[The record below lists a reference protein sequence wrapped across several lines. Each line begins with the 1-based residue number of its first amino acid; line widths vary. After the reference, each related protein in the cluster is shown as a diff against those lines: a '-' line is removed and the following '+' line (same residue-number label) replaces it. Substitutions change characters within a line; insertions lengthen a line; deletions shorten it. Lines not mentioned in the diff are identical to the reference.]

1 MAVSN
6 FFLLIRAA
14 TCLVVLSA
22 TAAFAGQ
29 AQGEREYV
37 GAMGN
42 SLRIRMT
49 LNIEG
54 RSVQGHY
61 VYEAVGKPLALAGTV
76 SGKQITLRE
85 TDADGNHTG
94 TFKGQFVTA
103 TLIEGNW
110 SNPAGTKTLPFSV
123 KAIAGSSAS
132 PPASAASDGVSGQYQ
147 RVDASGRIQKVSG
160 STLNV
165 QLQGRSVK
173 VQGQAFL
180 VINAQTG
187 NVRTGHVEGTFKLS
201 GTVVRVKGDDD
212 YSCAMTLTFGKGTLD
227 VTGDN
232 GQCGGLAVSFT
243 GSYRRVGP
251 AKFD

>member
-1 MAVSN
+1 MAVRK
-6 FFLLIRAA
+6 FYFQIRVAA
-14 TCLVVLSA
+14 LLVVLSV
-22 TAAFAGQ
+22 TGAFAGQ
-29 AQGEREYV
+29 VQGEREYV

-54 RSVQGHY
+54 RSVQGSY
-61 VYEAVGKPLALAGTV
+61 VYEAVGKPLALTGTI

-85 TDADGNHTG
+85 TDEDGKHTG

-123 KAIAGSSAS
+123 KAIAGSSATS
-132 PPASAASDGVSGQYQ
+132 PASAASDGVSGQYQ
-147 RVDASGRIQKVSG
+147 RVDATGRIQKVSG

-165 QLQGRSVK
+165 QLQGASVK

-187 NVRTGHVEGTFKLS
+187 NVRTGEVAGTFRLS
-201 GTVVRVKGDDD
+201 GHVVRVKGDDD

-227 VTGDN
+227 VSGDN
-232 GQCGGLAVSFT
+232 GQCGGLSVSFN